1 MGGIQTFDRY
11 GVRICK
17 CGFTNTI
24 TIVLPMM
31 SAICYA
37 MLQCKGLPW
46 FVGLSDYSATVL
58 QSTSTSPDSRALLYN
73 RSRGYMVT
81 SSVIIF
87 MSYLRCSTRT

>member
-24 TIVLPMM
+24 TIVLRMM
-31 SAICYA
+31 SAMPC
-37 MLQCKGLPW
+37 CNVKTCRGL
-46 FVGLSDYSATVL
+46 LSDFTATVL

-81 SSVIIF
+81 SCVIIF
-87 MSYLRCSTRT
+87 MSYLRIIYEMLLK